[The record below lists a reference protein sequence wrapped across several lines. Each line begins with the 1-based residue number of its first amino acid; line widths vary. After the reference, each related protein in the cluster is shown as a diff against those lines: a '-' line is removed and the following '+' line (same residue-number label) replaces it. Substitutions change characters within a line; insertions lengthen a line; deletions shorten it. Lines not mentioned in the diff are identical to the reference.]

1 MKVLNIIMEPLEKPE
16 DTNFRIFLPNNVDY
30 SWSDEDVLE
39 DLKKLDIVL
48 ENNAILKFGDKTY
61 YGWEDDGQIGFT
73 IPTDV
78 LIYYAESVIKGC

>member
-73 IPTDV
+73 IPTDE
-78 LIYYAESVIKGC
+78 LLYYAADIIQEG